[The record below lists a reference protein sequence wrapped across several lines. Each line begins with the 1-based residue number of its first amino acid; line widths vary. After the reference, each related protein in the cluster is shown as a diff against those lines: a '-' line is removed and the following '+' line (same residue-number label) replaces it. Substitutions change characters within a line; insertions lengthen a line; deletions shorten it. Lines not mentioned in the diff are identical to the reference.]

1 MTFLYLVLA
10 TAVNNWARLRHDVV
24 GWRAFMVG
32 WLGVALFAASVA
44 VDYAR

>member
-10 TAVNNWARLRHDVV
+10 TAVNNWAHLREDVI
-24 GWRAFMVG
+24 GWRAFLFG
-32 WLGVALFAASVA
+32 WLGVALFAATVA